1 MGRDAEFV
9 ADSLRD
15 VEPVQILCF
24 VNVYVFIFRCFVKFT
39 IQYLT
44 LTSVVADKWWDSK
57 NKGPIFL
64 YTGNEG
70 DIIEFWNNSGFLF
83 EIAPQFGALVLFAE
97 HVRQF
102 MQHI

>member
-1 MGRDAEFV
+1 M
-9 ADSLRD
+9 
-15 VEPVQILCF
+15 I
-24 VNVYVFIFRCFVKFT
+24 VFIPVTDLVIVMQINYYYYYYYYFVKFN

-44 LTSVVADKWWDSK
+44 LISVVADKWWDSK

-97 HVRQF
+97 HVRHSLCNIF
-102 MQHI
+102 RAI